1 MSHSVVSSKI
11 WIQQFL
17 PLPILFDYSCDTVK
31 QTMKWALLKLNFN
44 KIKFSGHFHMFI
56 CWVDISCKL
65 KDSLLVRE
73 GRLLGLRK
81 LKKVAG
87 SVVLLPGL
95 SNDWGCSFHD
105 HHTHSAWLF
114 SDAAIFQSLKF
125 LWANPCP
132 NLSSCCHNQYLNK
145 SNWRE
150 KVFISLTIHAA
161 VHHSREIKTVKADHV
176 ASTMMKH
183 GGSNAL

>member
-31 QTMKWALLKLNFN
+31 QTVKWALLKLNFN

-56 CWVDISCKL
+56 CWVGISCKL

-81 LKKVAG
+81 LKKVTG
-87 SVVLLPGL
+87 SVVLPGV
-95 SNDWGCSFHD
+95 SNDWGCSVHD
-105 HHTHSAWLF
+105 HHTRRAWLF
-114 SDAAIFQSLKF
+114 SDAAIFSHLSFCEQPCVLIFLFVAVINILTKATEGRKCLSLSQFMQQSII
-125 LWANPCP
+125 AG
-132 NLSSCCHNQYLNK
+132 
-145 SNWRE
+145 R
-150 KVFISLTIHAA
+150 
-161 VHHSREIKTVKADHV
+161 SRQ
-176 ASTMMKH
+176 
-183 GGSNAL
+183 